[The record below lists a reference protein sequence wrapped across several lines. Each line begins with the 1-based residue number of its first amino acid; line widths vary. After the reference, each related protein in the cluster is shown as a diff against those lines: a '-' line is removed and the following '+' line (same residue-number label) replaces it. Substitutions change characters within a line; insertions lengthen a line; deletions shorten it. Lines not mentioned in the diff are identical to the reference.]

1 MFYPKITLI
10 TPTFNSEK
18 YIRSTLESIISQK
31 YPNLEFIV
39 VDGMSK
45 DSTLEIINSYDIV
58 DKLIIGEDKNLYDAI
73 NKGIQNSTGELIKII
88 NSDDYLL
95 ENCLGDA
102 AKNIDNSNNKKIV
115 IDGYLKAINEDG
127 TFKSI
132 WTNKHK
138 IINNYDTFNHP
149 SWFVPRKVYDEF
161 GLYSTD
167 YSISSDYE
175 YYLRLKKNNVHF
187 QTIKRPIVAFR
198 MGGISYNLDSMPEL
212 IEINLKHFS
221 AIKAY
226 PDYYKQYFLKFC
238 KSFTIKLDKCFR
250 LLFQYSIFLKK
261 NNLAKLL

>member
-18 YIRSTLESIISQK
+18 YIRSTLDSIISQK

-102 AKNIDNSNNKKIV
+102 AKKFRELNDKKIV
-115 IDGYLKAINEDG
+115 IDGYMKAINEDG

-132 WTNKHK
+132 WTNKQK

-149 SWFVPRKVYDEF
+149 SWFVPKIVYDEF

-226 PDYYKQYFLKFC
+226 PDYYKQYFFKVLQIIYNKTRQMFP
-238 KSFTIKLDKCFR
+238 FTIPIID
-250 LLFQYSIFLKK
+250 FLKK
-261 NNLAKLL
+261 K

>member
-18 YIRSTLESIISQK
+18 YIRSTLDSIISQK

-102 AKNIDNSNNKKIV
+102 AKKFQELNDKKIV

-127 TFKSI
+127 SFKSI
-132 WTNKHK
+132 WTNKQK
-138 IINNYDTFNHP
+138 IINNYDIFNHP
-149 SWFVPRKVYDEF
+149 SWFVP
-161 GLYSTD
+161 
-167 YSISSDYE
+167 
-175 YYLRLKKNNVHF
+175 
-187 QTIKRPIVAFR
+187 KRV
-198 MGGISYNLDSMPEL
+198 
-212 IEINLKHFS
+212 
-221 AIKAY
+221 
-226 PDYYKQYFLKFC
+226 
-238 KSFTIKLDKCFR
+238 
-250 LLFQYSIFLKK
+250 
-261 NNLAKLL
+261 